1 MRQLNGFYEPR
12 ARLSELHELA
22 ADCLLIAVLSR
33 GHWVW
38 ARGGGGRQD
47 GSLVSFSFPQVT
59 GKRSKCSPDK
69 RVT

>member
-1 MRQLNGFYEPR
+1 MRQLNGFYEAS

-33 GHWVW
+33 GQ
-38 ARGGGGRQD
+38 RMGQN
-47 GSLVSFSFPQVT
+47 GSLVSFSFPQQVS
-59 GKRSKCSPDK
+59 GERSKCSADK

>member
-1 MRQLNGFYEPR
+1 MRQLNGFYEAS

-33 GHWVW
+33 GQ
-38 ARGGGGRQD
+38 RMEQN
-47 GSLVSFSFPQVT
+47 GSLVSFSFPQVS
-59 GKRSKCSPDK
+59 GERSKCSADK

>member
-1 MRQLNGFYEPR
+1 MRQLNGFYEAW

-33 GHWVW
+33 GQWV
-38 ARGGGGRQD
+38 GGEAGQD
-47 GSLVSFSFPQVT
+47 GSLVSFSFPQVS
-59 GKRSKCSPDK
+59 GKRSKCSADK